1 MVMLLVVVMILTLSV
16 NVWTIQR
23 ELTVNDVCLS
33 ITTNLG
39 AMEQP
44 PTHSLVRSVTVMAT
58 PPAATTTPLLTP
70 SLLVVTSEEGACVM
84 VARTIQVCFP
94 AEGDIVAM
102 LLCPLISDL
111 CSWC

>member
-1 MVMLLVVVMILTLSV
+1 M
-16 NVWTIQR
+16 
-23 ELTVNDVCLS
+23 NDVCLS

-39 AMEQP
+39 AMELP

-94 AEGDIVAM
+94 ADNRE
-102 LLCPLISDL
+102 L
-111 CSWC
+111 